1 MILIKNGCVYTM
13 KNDIYEKGYIIIS
26 GGKIKDVG
34 SMKSFTQSENEFDK
48 VYDVTGMFVMP
59 GIVDGHSHIG
69 MWEDSLG
76 FEGADGNED
85 TDPITP
91 HLRAIDA
98 INPMD
103 RSFFE
108 GLCAGVTT
116 SVTGP
121 GSANVMGGQFVAV
134 KMYGNCV
141 DDMIIKQPVAVKAA
155 LGENPKSVYNGKN
168 QTPVTRMATAA
179 LMREAL
185 IKAAEYK
192 KATDEYNEDPEEND
206 KPDFDMKSNALLPV
220 LRKEIPVKIHAHR
233 LDDIFT
239 AIRIAKE
246 FDIDITIEHATE
258 AHLAPDKISK
268 EGFPVLIGPNLLD
281 RSKPELGNM
290 DVRAA
295 GILEKAGVKPAI
307 ISDHP
312 EIPCKYLAM
321 SAAMA
326 VKGGMSRLEAL
337 RAITL
342 YPAMYC
348 GIADRVGSLEKGKDA
363 DIAIFSGH
371 PFDYMT
377 ETKYV
382 FVDGKCVVGE

>member
-13 KNDIYEKGYIIIS
+13 KDEIYEKGYVITD
-26 GGKIKDVG
+26 GEKIKEVG
-34 SMKSFTQSENEFDK
+34 NMKSLKIPESDFEK
-48 VYDVTGMFVMP
+48 IYDVAGCFVMP

-85 TDPITP
+85 TDPVTP
-91 HLRAIDA
+91 QLRAIDA
-98 INPMD
+98 VNPMEK
-103 RSFFE
+103 SFYE
-108 GLCAGVTT
+108 GLRAGVTT

-121 GSANVMGGQFVAV
+121 GSANVIGGQFVAL

-141 DDMIIKQPVAVKAA
+141 DDMIIKHPVAVKGAM
-155 LGENPKSVYNGKN
+155 GENPKSVYNEKN
-168 QTPVTRMATAA
+168 QAPVTRMGAAA

-185 IKAAEYK
+185 IKAS
-192 KATDEYNEDPEEND
+192 EYNRSLEEYEEDTEEND

-220 LRKEIPVKIHAHR
+220 LRKQLPMKIHAHR

-246 FDIDITIEHATE
+246 FDINITLEHATE
-258 AHLAPDKISK
+258 AHLAAEKIAK
-268 EGFPVLIGPNLLD
+268 EGYPVLIGPNLLD
-281 RSKPELGNM
+281 RSKPELKNM
-290 DVRAA
+290 DVSAA

-312 EIPCKYLAM
+312 EIPCKYLTM

-337 RAITL
+337 RAITI
-342 YPAMYC
+342 YPAEYC
-348 GIADRVGSLEKGKDA
+348 GIADRVGSLEAGKDA
-363 DIAIFSGH
+363 DIAIFSAH
-371 PFDYMT
+371 PFDYMA

-382 FVDGKCVVGE
+382 FVNGNCVVG